1 LQSFYFEYIRNGS
14 GGLMDDLI
22 ADFHIHSKYSHDSLM
37 SPESIVKQAKK
48 VGLTCIAITDHG
60 TIAGGVEG
68 KKVAGRYGVEVI
80 VGAEIKTDC
89 GDIIGLNLN
98 QEIEVTAWQ
107 AVVREIRNQGGIVVL
122 PHPYHDHDSVEE
134 IARSVDFIECWNSRC
149 TPEENKKAELL
160 AEISEKK
167 MIYGS
172 DAHSVSEIGLVK
184 VQVQLNPFTVR
195 QVISSRYTPSW
206 EIWMS
211 QIISHIKKHQY
222 RLLVQQGAR
231 FLWKK
236 KS

>member
-1 LQSFYFEYIRNGS
+1 
-14 GGLMDDLI
+14 MDDLI

-37 SPESIVKQAKK
+37 SPECIVKRAKK

-98 QEIEVTAWQ
+98 QEIVGTTWQEV
-107 AVVREIRNQGGIVVL
+107 IRAIQSQGGIVVL
-122 PHPYHDHDSVEE
+122 PHPYHDHDSVKE
-134 IARSVDFIECWNSRC
+134 ITRAVDFIECWNSRC
-149 TPEENKKAELL
+149 TPEENTNAESLAVSSGKKR
-160 AEISEKK
+160 
-167 MIYGS
+167 IYGS

-184 VQVQLNPFTVR
+184 IRFQQNPFTLGEVC
-195 QVISSRYTPSW
+195 SSLYTPSW
-206 EIWMS
+206 KIRTS
-211 QIISHIKKHQY
+211 QIVSLVKKHEYQ
-222 RLLVQQGAR
+222 RLIHRGAR

-236 KS
+236 KP

>member
-1 LQSFYFEYIRNGS
+1 
-14 GGLMDDLI
+14 MDDLI

-68 KKVAGRYGVEVI
+68 KKIAGKYGIEVI

-98 QEIEVTAWQ
+98 EEIKVTDWHEVIRG
-107 AVVREIRNQGGIVVL
+107 VRSQGGIVVL
-122 PHPYHDHDSVEE
+122 PHPYHDHTCVEE
-134 IARSVDFIECWNSRC
+134 IAQCVDFIESWNSRC
-149 TPEENKKAELL
+149 TPKENSNAELL
-160 AEISEKK
+160 AVSSGKK
-167 MIYGS
+167 IIYGS

-184 VQVQLNPFTVR
+184 VQVQLNPFTIK
-195 QVISSRYTPSW
+195 QVISSLYTRPW
-206 EIWMS
+206 KIQTS
-211 QIISHIKKHQY
+211 QVISHVKKHEY
-222 RLLVQQGAR
+222 RRLMHQGAR

-236 KS
+236 KP

>member
-1 LQSFYFEYIRNGS
+1 
-14 GGLMDDLI
+14 MDDLI

-37 SPESIVKQAKK
+37 SPESIVKRAKK

-60 TIAGGVEG
+60 SIAGGVAG

-89 GDIIGLNLN
+89 GDIIGLNLH
-98 QEIEVTAWQ
+98 QEIEGTAWK
-107 AVVREIRNQGGIVVL
+107 AVIREIRTQGGIVVL

-149 TPEENKKAELL
+149 TPEENAHAESLTVNSGKKC
-160 AEISEKK
+160 
-167 MIYGS
+167 IYGS

-184 VQVQLNPFTVR
+184 VRFQQNPFSVGE
-195 QVISSRYTPSW
+195 VISSLNTPSW
-206 EIWMS
+206 KIRTS
-211 QIISHIKKHQY
+211 QIISHVKKHEY
-222 RLLVQQGAR
+222 RRLIQQGAR

-236 KS
+236 KP